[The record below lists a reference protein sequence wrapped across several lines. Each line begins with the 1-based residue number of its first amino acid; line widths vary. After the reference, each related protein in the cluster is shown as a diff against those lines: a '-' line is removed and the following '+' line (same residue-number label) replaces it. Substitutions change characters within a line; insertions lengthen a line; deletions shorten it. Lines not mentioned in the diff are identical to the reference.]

1 MALNDFASQF
11 KKGMKV
17 EDMANELDITTN
29 KALLQMNLP
38 PNHVVV
44 QHIVANKSINADKIL
59 LLGLSEDQ
67 VQELVQRNIFWPSI
81 PTERSPFMIDM
92 LKCGSSERW
101 YSW

>member
-1 MALNDFASQF
+1 MFEALNDVASQF

-44 QHIVANKSINADKIL
+44 QHIVGNKSINADKIL

-67 VQELVQRNIFWPSI
+67 VQELVQRNILAQHPNGTLTFHDRHVEMWFQR
-81 PTERSPFMIDM
+81 T
-92 LKCGSSERW
+92 LV
-101 YSW
+101 